1 MRAYLVDILAVGFFI
16 LEWTVYAVTLE
27 HTAYGRDSL
36 SARMNVYRE
45 VWVRRMLDREARM
58 VDMQIMGA
66 LQNGTAFFASTSL
79 IAVGGALALLRATN
93 EALAV
98 LGALPIDLT
107 PSPAL
112 WEIKCVGL
120 ILIFVYA
127 FFKFAWSY
135 RLFNYVSILLGA
147 MPPMQQ
153 RDTAEAEAHV
163 MRTTKLFEAAGR
175 HFNRG
180 QRAFFF
186 ALGYLGWFVSPWV
199 LFLTTAAVVIV
210 TWRRQF
216 ASNAWKAMGRW
227 LPAGKI
233 LRREAEIEHFPFA
246 VAVLWQHRVGL
257 TGLQR
262 VDRALHQRRPFWR
275 RAGLDQHRLGR
286 ELAFRRHE
294 RPQHDPELVRR
305 RDRSRQFQAGLEMPP
320 KLRDQTGC
328 DVGRL

>member
-1 MRAYLVDILAVGFFI
+1 MAAYPIVDIFAVGFFV

-45 VWVRRMLDREARM
+45 VWVRRMLDRDTRM
-58 VDMQIMGA
+58 VDMQIMA
-66 LQNGTAFFASTSL
+66 SLQNGTAFFASTSL
-79 IAVGGALALLRATN
+79 LAVGGALALLRATN

-98 LGALPIDLT
+98 LGALPVIS

-112 WEIKCVGL
+112 WEIKCLGL

-135 RLFNYVSILLGA
+135 RLFNYVAILLGG
-147 MPPMQQ
+147 MPPAAQ
-153 RDTAEAEAHV
+153 RDTPEAEAHV
-163 MRTTKLFEAAGR
+163 MRTTKLFESAGR

-199 LFLTTAAVVIV
+199 LFVTTAMVVIV

-216 ASNAWKAMGRW
+216 ASNAWRAMG
-227 LPAGKI
+227 
-233 LRREAEIEHFPFA
+233 H
-246 VAVLWQHRVGL
+246 
-257 TGLQR
+257 
-262 VDRALHQRRPFWR
+262 
-275 RAGLDQHRLGR
+275 
-286 ELAFRRHE
+286 
-294 RPQHDPELVRR
+294 
-305 RDRSRQFQAGLEMPP
+305 
-320 KLRDQTGC
+320 
-328 DVGRL
+328 

>member
-1 MRAYLVDILAVGFFI
+1 MATYWVDILAVGFFV

-45 VWVRRMLDREARM
+45 VWVRRMLDRDARM
-58 VDMQIMGA
+58 VDMQIMA
-66 LQNGTAFFASTSL
+66 SLQNGTAFFASTSL
-79 IAVGGALALLRATN
+79 IAVGGGLALLRATN

-98 LGALPIDLT
+98 LGALPIDLS

-135 RLFNYVSILLGA
+135 RLFNYVAILLGG
-147 MPPMQQ
+147 MPPATQ
-153 RDTAEAEAHV
+153 RDTPEAEAHV
-163 MRTTKLFEAAGR
+163 MRTTKLFESAGR

-199 LFLTTAAVVIV
+199 LMVTTAMVVIV
-210 TWRRQF
+210 TWRRLF
-216 ASNAWKAMGRW
+216 ASNAWRAMAR
-227 LPAGKI
+227 
-233 LRREAEIEHFPFA
+233 
-246 VAVLWQHRVGL
+246 
-257 TGLQR
+257 
-262 VDRALHQRRPFWR
+262 
-275 RAGLDQHRLGR
+275 
-286 ELAFRRHE
+286 
-294 RPQHDPELVRR
+294 
-305 RDRSRQFQAGLEMPP
+305 
-320 KLRDQTGC
+320 
-328 DVGRL
+328 